1 MTSFL
6 TDAGYGALII
16 FAFIQACCI
25 PISSEIVFGFAGFL
39 ASQGKLSLAL
49 VILIG
54 SLGEV
59 AGSSTAYG
67 LGRLGGRRMI
77 ERYRKYLL
85 MTRKDVERAERFFD
99 GRGSWVVAVGRVIPL
114 IRAFAGLVS
123 GFMEVPFLQ
132 FEAFNVLGTV
142 VWASALSS
150 IGYALGSSWHT
161 ASKHVS
167 EASDALAALAILM
180 LIVLIAYK
188 AVEMRKERRA
198 EAAAG
203 ESNATGGLG
212 PTSAAATGAADRQP
226 HSHRRQ
232 SGSPN

>member
-6 TDAGYGALII
+6 TDAGYGALIL
-16 FAFIQACCI
+16 FALIQSCCI
-25 PISSEIVFGFAGFL
+25 PISSEITFGFAGFL
-39 ASQGKLSLAL
+39 ASQGHLSLAL

-54 SLGEV
+54 TVGELV
-59 AGSSTAYG
+59 GSSIAYG
-67 LGRLGGRRMI
+67 LGRLGGRRTV

-123 GFMEVPFLQ
+123 GFMEVPFAQ
-132 FEAFNVLGTV
+132 FEIFNAIGTL
-142 VWASALSS
+142 VWASALSL
-150 IGYALGSSWHT
+150 IGYGLGSSWHT

-167 EASDALAALAILM
+167 QTSDALAALAVLM
-180 LIVLIAYK
+180 LIALIVYK
-188 AVEMRKERRA
+188 AIEMRKERRT

-203 ESNATGGLG
+203 GDAGGG
-212 PTSAAATGAADRQP
+212 DPAPTAAASSSPDRP

-232 SGSPN
+232 PGSPS

>member
-6 TDAGYGALII
+6 TDAGYGALIL
-16 FAFIQACCI
+16 FALIQSCCI
-25 PISSEIVFGFAGFL
+25 PISSEITFGVAGFL
-39 ASQGKLSLAL
+39 ASQGRLSLAL

-54 SLGEV
+54 AAGEL
-59 AGSSTAYG
+59 AGSSIAYG
-67 LGRLGGRRMI
+67 LGRLGGRRTV

-123 GFMEVPFLQ
+123 GFMEVPFAQ
-132 FEAFNVLGTV
+132 FEIFNAIGTL
-142 VWASALSS
+142 VWATALSL
-150 IGYALGSSWHT
+150 IGYGLGSSWHS

-167 EASDALAALAILM
+167 QASDALAALAVLM
-180 LIVLIAYK
+180 LIALIVYK
-188 AVEMRKERRA
+188 AIEMRRERRA
-198 EAAAG
+198 EAAG
-203 ESNATGGLG
+203 
-212 PTSAAATGAADRQP
+212 TSAAGGDTAPTAAAASSADRP

-232 SGSPN
+232 PGSPS

>member
-6 TDAGYGALII
+6 TDAGYGALIL
-16 FAFIQACCI
+16 FALIQSCCI
-25 PISSEIVFGFAGFL
+25 PISSEITFGVAGFL
-39 ASQGKLSLAL
+39 ASQGRLSLAL

-54 SLGEV
+54 AVGEL
-59 AGSSTAYG
+59 AGSSIAYG
-67 LGRLGGRRMI
+67 LGRLGGRRTV

-123 GFMEVPFLQ
+123 GFMEVPFAQ
-132 FEAFNVLGTV
+132 FEIFNAIGTL
-142 VWASALSS
+142 VWATALSL
-150 IGYALGSSWHT
+150 IGYGLGSSWHS

-167 EASDALAALAILM
+167 QASDALAAVAVLM
-180 LIVLIAYK
+180 LIALIVYK
-188 AVEMRKERRA
+188 AIEMRKERRA
-198 EAAAG
+198 AEAAAR
-203 ESNATGGLG
+203 
-212 PTSAAATGAADRQP
+212 TSAAGGDTAPTAAAATSADRP

-232 SGSPN
+232 PGSPS

>member
-54 SLGEV
+54 SVGEV
-59 AGSSTAYG
+59 AGSTTAYG
-67 LGRLGGRRMI
+67 LGRLGGRRII

-123 GFMEVPFLQ
+123 GFMEVPILQ

-142 VWASALSS
+142 VWATALSS

-167 EASDALAALAILM
+167 QASDALGGLAILM
-180 LIVLIAYK
+180 LIALIAYK
-188 AVEMRKERRA
+188 AVEMRRERRA
-198 EAAAG
+198 EVATG
-203 ESNATGGLG
+203 DSNATSGLG
-212 PTSAAATGAADRQP
+212 PTSAAAAAPADRQP